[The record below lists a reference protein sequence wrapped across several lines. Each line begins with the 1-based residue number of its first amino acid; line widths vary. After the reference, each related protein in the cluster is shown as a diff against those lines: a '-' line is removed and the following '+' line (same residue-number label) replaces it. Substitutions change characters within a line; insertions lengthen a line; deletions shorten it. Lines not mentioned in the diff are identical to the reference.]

1 MKKVKSLKIN
11 NSYRLLIFI
20 LFSILIFGKA
30 VNKNNG
36 IKNINQR
43 KETVE
48 VEIIQENETESEND
62 YDEDEQS
69 EKDNEKLIYLD
80 KIIDEKEVKAKKQS
94 KLERAINKLDKKINP
109 VLRFYVPM
117 SYGDW
122 YLIKTTSRKE
132 AEYKNIKYIFNQEES
147 GYKINKM
154 YYDSLKNI
162 WNEDKERAWIK
173 ETKGKVYLETQQSR
187 FKAYKNEVVYFDS
200 EYKYMIIKFQ
210 NDNILRVF
218 SRYSDGK
225 IRLTGEEKEKYEKII
240 NENQDLRDVAY
251 NSKLKSPDKER
262 AEIEKAE
269 QEKRAKKIEER
280 LNQNLE
286 SYFQID

>member
-122 YLIKTTSRKE
+122 YLIKTTGR
-132 AEYKNIKYIFNQEES
+132 NQS
-147 GYKINKM
+147 
-154 YYDSLKNI
+154 
-162 WNEDKERAWIK
+162 
-173 ETKGKVYLETQQSR
+173 
-187 FKAYKNEVVYFDS
+187 
-200 EYKYMIIKFQ
+200 Q
-210 NDNILRVF
+210 NHRW
-218 SRYSDGK
+218 
-225 IRLTGEEKEKYEKII
+225 LT
-240 NENQDLRDVAY
+240 R
-251 NSKLKSPDKER
+251 
-262 AEIEKAE
+262 
-269 QEKRAKKIEER
+269 
-280 LNQNLE
+280 
-286 SYFQID
+286 

>member
-69 EKDNEKLIYLD
+69 E

-173 ETKGKVYLETQQSR
+173 ETKGKVYLETQKSR
-187 FKAYKNEVVYFDS
+187 FKAYKNEVVYFDPA
-200 EYKYMIIKFQ
+200 YKYMIIRFQ
-210 NDNILRVF
+210 NDNTLRVF
-218 SRYSDGK
+218 SRYSAGK
-225 IRLTGEEKEKYEKII
+225 IRLTGEE
-240 NENQDLRDVAY
+240 RT
-251 NSKLKSPDKER
+251 
-262 AEIEKAE
+262 EIEKAE